1 MGSTT
6 DRDVM
11 RSFETIS
18 NRRVLVVLLFIAAL
32 LAVVIGLVVAGFRDR
47 QISRGA
53 EAVTEPPSS
62 AAAPKT
68 PGR

>member
-11 RSFETIS
+11 RSFEAIS

-32 LAVVIGLVVAGFRDR
+32 LAVVIGVVVSGFRDR

-53 EAVTEPPSS
+53 AAVTESS
-62 AAAPKT
+62 RSAPATKA